1 MISSPAPPSSPGFPS
16 SRFPARP
23 GRSLPFRLLA
33 ALLLSGCALR
43 AGENTPPLVGV
54 PRFTH
59 PGAGQVFYFVL
70 TDRFA
75 NGSAANDNGGIAGGP
90 DASGFDP
97 TSIAHYHGGDFIGL
111 TSKLD
116 YVKQLGAT
124 AIWITPPF
132 KNKPVQKYPDGYSA
146 GYHGYWILDFTKIDP
161 HLGTDAEFRQFVAQ
175 AHARGLRV
183 YLDIVVN
190 HTADVIQYRDG
201 TEYRTMAEAPYRDAS
216 GRPFDPHAVAYN
228 GVNPAS
234 DFPRL
239 SAERS
244 FAHVPFVP
252 PAEAHS
258 KGPEWL
264 NDVTMYH
271 NRGDSTFKGESSLHG
286 DFGGLDDIFT
296 EKPAVVRGF
305 IAVFS
310 RWMEDYGIDGYRI
323 DTVKH
328 VNMEFWQAFAPAIRE
343 KARELG
349 RPDFLQFGEVMS
361 NNAAIM
367 SEFST
372 TGTLDATIDFGF
384 LDGSRDF
391 VSRGRDAAE
400 LEGLFDRDGWYT
412 DHDSNVQ
419 SVTTCVSNH
428 DAGRFAFFLRQDNPD
443 ASAAQLC
450 DLVLLGHELLLTVRG
465 QPVIYY
471 GDEQGMVGTGGDKG
485 AREDMFPSRAPT
497 YRELALLGTA
507 RRGGDDK
514 FDTGHPF
521 YRSIRTL
528 ATLRTSHPGLAR
540 GAMLL
545 RHGGQPHLFAFSRID
560 HREQVEYL
568 VALNNSRTETVGATL
583 GTSQPAGAV
592 FRGLFDSRT
601 PGLAGGPALAVGDH
615 GNVSVSLAPLEC
627 MIWQAQAPLPATV
640 SAPSITFAAPAGG
653 STFTFTARDVDG
665 HVIPERQEIRADV
678 AGGDGFAEVT
688 FVMKRAS
695 RPGQYE
701 LLGTDDTPPYRVFW
715 RPPADFAP
723 DEELTF
729 IATVDDLRGH
739 RASAEIDRLRVAPT
753 SLSFGI
759 RGATVPFLTRQPA
772 PVESAA
778 AGGDLT
784 LAVSAEGTATME
796 YRWLHNGCEIPGAT
810 LPALTLRN
818 ISAAAAGRYA
828 AIVHNREGTAVS
840 RDVLVSVGLAKP

>member
-1 MISSPAPPSSPGFPS
+1 MGAGDQPAPQVS
-16 SRFPARP
+16 
-23 GRSLPFRLLA
+23 
-33 ALLLSGCALR
+33 
-43 AGENTPPLVGV
+43 V

-59 PGAGQVFYFVL
+59 PGAGHVFYFVL

-75 NGSAANDNGGIAGGP
+75 NGSTANDAGGIAGGP

-97 TSIAHYHGGDFIGL
+97 TSIHHYHGGDFIGL
-111 TSKLD
+111 TAKLD
-116 YVKQLGAT
+116 YIKRLGAT

-132 KNKPVQKYPDGYSA
+132 KNKPVQDGTA
-146 GYHGYWILDFTKIDP
+146 GYHGYWILDFTQIDP
-161 HLGTDAEFRQFVAQ
+161 HLGTDAEFREFVAQ

-201 TEYRTMAEAPYRDAS
+201 TTYRTMAEAPYRDAS
-216 GRPFDPHAVAYN
+216 GRPFDPHAVSYN
-228 GVNPAS
+228 GLNPAS
-234 DFPRL
+234 DFPKL

-252 PAEAHS
+252 PGEAHS

-271 NRGDSTFKGESSLHG
+271 NRGKSTFQGESSQHG
-286 DFGGLDDIFT
+286 DFAGLDDVFT
-296 EKPAVVRGF
+296 ENPAVVRGF

-310 RWMEDYGIDGYRI
+310 RWIEGYGIDGYRI

-384 LDGSRDF
+384 FEDARDF
-391 VSRGRDAAE
+391 VSRGGDAAE
-400 LEGLFDRDGWYT
+400 LEGLFDRDDWYT
-412 DHDSNVQ
+412 DHDSNAQ
-419 SVTTCVSNH
+419 SVTTCISNH
-428 DAGRFAFFLRQDNPD
+428 DAGRFAFFLKQDNPGAD
-443 ASAAQLC
+443 AAQLG

-465 QPVIYY
+465 QPVVYY
-471 GDEQGMVGTGGDKG
+471 GDEQGMVGIGNDTG
-485 AREDMFPSRAPT
+485 AREDMFPSLAPKF
-497 YRELALLGTA
+497 RDLALLGTT

-521 YRSIRTL
+521 YRAIRTL
-528 ATLRTSHPGLAR
+528 ASLRTSHPGLAR

-545 RHGGQPHLFAFSRID
+545 RHGGQPHLFAFSRIE
-560 HREQVEYL
+560 RSERVEYL
-568 VALNNSRTETVGATL
+568 VALNNSRTETVGAIL
-583 GTSQPAGAV
+583 ATSQPAGAV
-592 FRGLFDSRT
+592 FRGLFDSRN
-601 PGLAGGPALAVGDH
+601 PGLAGGASLGVGDR
-615 GNVSVSLAPLEC
+615 GNVAVSLAPLEC
-627 MIWQAQAPLPATV
+627 IIWQAQAPLPAPV
-640 SAPSITFAAPAGG
+640 SAPSVGFASPAGG
-653 STFTFTARDVDG
+653 STLTFTARSVDG
-665 HVIPERQEIRADV
+665 HVFPERQEIRADV

-688 FVMKRAS
+688 FVMGRAS

-715 RPPADFAP
+715 RPPADLAP
-723 DEELTF
+723 GEKLTF

-759 RGATVPFLTRQPA
+759 RGATVPILTREPG

-778 AGGDLT
+778 AGRDLT
-784 LAVSAEGTATME
+784 LAVSAAGTGPME
-796 YRWLHNGCEIPGAT
+796 FRWVHDGSEIPGAT
-810 LPALTLRN
+810 QPALILKN
-818 ISAAAAGRYA
+818 ISVGAAGHYV

-840 RDVLVSVGLAKP
+840 RDVLVRFDLPQP

>member
-1 MISSPAPPSSPGFPS
+1 MASTPTAHSPTGFPS
-16 SRFPARP
+16 SQPRARA
-23 GRSLPFRLLA
+23 GRSLPFRLLI
-33 ALLLSGCALR
+33 ALLLAGGALR
-43 AGENTPPLVGV
+43 AGEDSPALVSV

-59 PGAGQVFYFVL
+59 PGAGQVIYFVL

-75 NGSAANDNGGIAGGP
+75 NGSTANDTGGIAGGP
-90 DASGFDP
+90 EASGFDP
-97 TSIAHYHGGDFIGL
+97 TRISYYHGGDFIGL

-116 YVKQLGAT
+116 YIKQLGAT

-132 KNKPVQKYPDGYSA
+132 KNKAVQDGTA
-146 GYHGYWILDFTKIDP
+146 GYHGYWILDFTQIDP
-161 HLGTDAEFRQFVAQ
+161 HLGTDAEFREFVAQ

-201 TEYRTMAEAPYRDAS
+201 TAYRTMAEAPYRDAS
-216 GRPFDPHAVAYN
+216 GSPFDPHEVAYN
-228 GVNPAS
+228 GVNSAS
-234 DFPRL
+234 DFPKL

-244 FAHVPFVP
+244 FAHAPFVP
-252 PAEAHS
+252 PGEAHS

-271 NRGDSTFKGESSLHG
+271 NRGNSTFRGESSLHG
-286 DFGGLDDIFT
+286 DFAGLDDVFT
-296 EKPAVVRGF
+296 ENPAVVRGF

-310 RWMEDYGIDGYRI
+310 RWIEDYGIDGYRI

-412 DHDSNVQ
+412 DHDSNAQ
-419 SVTTCVSNH
+419 SSTTCISNH
-428 DAGRFAFFLRQDNPD
+428 DAGRFAFFVKQDNPL
-443 ASAAQLC
+443 ASAAQLG

-471 GDEQGMVGTGGDKG
+471 GDEQGMVGIGNDTG
-485 AREDMFPSRAPT
+485 AREDMFASRAPSF
-497 YRELALLGTA
+497 RDLALLGTT

-514 FDTGHPF
+514 FDASHPF

-528 ATLRTSHPGLAR
+528 AALRTSHPGLAR

-545 RHGGQPHLFAFSRID
+545 RHGGQPHLFAFSRIE
-560 HREQVEYL
+560 RSERVEYL
-568 VALNNSRTETVGATL
+568 VALNNSRTETAGATL
-583 GTSQPAGAV
+583 PTSQPAGAS
-592 FRGLFDSRT
+592 FRGLFDSRN
-601 PGLAGGPALAVGDH
+601 PDLAGGPALVAGDH

-627 MIWQAQAPLPATV
+627 VIWQAQAPLPAPG
-640 SAPSITFAAPAGG
+640 SAPSVSFASPAAG
-653 STFTFTARDVDG
+653 STFTFTAQSVDG
-665 HVIPERQEIRADV
+665 HVIPDRQEIRADV
-678 AGGDGFAEVT
+678 TGGDGFAEVT
-688 FVMKRAS
+688 FVLERAS

-701 LLGTDDTPPYRVFW
+701 LLGTDDAPPYRVFW
-715 RPPADFAP
+715 RPPADLAP
-723 DEELTF
+723 GEELTF

-759 RGATVPFLTRQPA
+759 RGATVPFLTREPG

-778 AGGDLT
+778 AGRDLT
-784 LAVSAEGTATME
+784 LAVSAAGTGPME
-796 YRWLHNGCEIPGAT
+796 FRWLHDGSEIPGAT
-810 LPALTLRN
+810 QPVLTLKN
-818 ISAAAAGRYA
+818 ISAGAAGHYVA
-828 AIVHNREGTAVS
+828 MVHNREGTAVS
-840 RDVLVSVGLAKP
+840 RDVLVRLDLPEP